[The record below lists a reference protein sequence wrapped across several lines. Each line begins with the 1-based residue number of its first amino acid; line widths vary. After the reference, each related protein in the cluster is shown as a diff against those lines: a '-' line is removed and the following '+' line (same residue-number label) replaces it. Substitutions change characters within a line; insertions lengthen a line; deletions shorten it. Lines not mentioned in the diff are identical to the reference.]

1 MRHSRAGWWS
11 AAAPPRTCDWTGPP
25 GGRETRGWGATPCPA
40 RRGRIGARPGERVR
54 RRPPAR
60 TKALPRG
67 VAAHPGPAGRGA
79 RQGLGPVRPNEG
91 EALLRQPTST
101 SQTDTVRLGHRIVS
115 PSDVLPA
122 VEITGTGSTRPLTS
136 ARARRCPH
144 RRCPAEPAPDAIP
157 LGVLAGTP
165 RRRRCDT
172 STCGVPPRPRATP
185 AHEHGSQPTRTW
197 FGPHGCPQGPCSG
210 AISTS
215 SPSVRR
221 RRRGRRSPWGP
232 VSPALVVGAG
242 SVVLVRHGRGL
253 GGIAGAPSGVRRGS
267 RPARGAR
274 GAGASAPAPRG
285 SASRSRSR
293 VAPGTVTGH
302 RQSRADNPRPGAS
315 QPVRQSCH
323 HRRALRG
330 APGSVSYR

>member
-1 MRHSRAGWWS
+1 MEPAKVWGRSGLMRGRRHCAS
-11 AAAPPRTCDWTGPP
+11 PPRHLRRTPYALVTGSCH
-25 GGRETRGWGATPCPA
+25 RRMSCPLW
-40 RRGRIGARPGERVR
+40 RS
-54 RRPPAR
+54 
-60 TKALPRG
+60 
-67 VAAHPGPAGRGA
+67 PGPARPDRSRPPGPGA
-79 RQGLGPVRPNEG
+79 ARTVAARP
-91 EALLRQPTST
+91 
-101 SQTDTVRLGHRIVS
+101 
-115 PSDVLPA
+115 
-122 VEITGTGSTRPLTS
+122 
-136 ARARRCPH
+136 RR
-144 RRCPAEPAPDAIP
+144 PDAIP

-221 RRRGRRSPWGP
+221 RRRGPRSPWGP

-293 VAPGTVTGH
+293 VAPGTATGH